1 MIMTKKKKNDIPHWL
16 NLALR
21 GTLCWIGWRR
31 AFYRMYNLVEGAIV
45 AETCNIIAA
54 NLGDDQRL
62 ICEKLYKEINPKFPI
77 GKSPRADLAI
87 VKKKKKDT
95 IVTHVIEVK
104 RYSSQKILDD
114 VKRLGEL
121 KLLNPDI
128 KTYLLVFSENERP
141 SDYVTENGCAVR
153 NVFEYKVGKSE
164 CEYKVRRVVK
174 MRHAFTK
181 KEHAHYACV
190 LEVL

>member
-1 MIMTKKKKNDIPHWL
+1 MKNKNDIPHWL
-16 NLALR
+16 NMALR

-31 AFYRMYNLVEGAIV
+31 AFYRMHDLVEGAIV

-87 VKKKKKDT
+87 VQKKKKDT

-104 RYSSQKILDD
+104 RYSSKKILDD

-141 SDYVTENGCAVR
+141 TDYVTENGCGFKKIFKCPIGKKVYK
-153 NVFEYKVGKSE
+153 YKVKN
-164 CEYKVRRVVK
+164 VVK
-174 MRHAFTK
+174 MSHTFTK

-190 LEVL
+190 LEIL